1 MGDLSDTLPSLSAT
15 ASELRALLHERVL
28 LFDGAMGTSI
38 QAQNLSAE
46 DFGGLEYEGCN
57 EHLVLTCPEAITQ
70 IHDSFL
76 QAGSDIIETNTFG
89 AASIVLAEYGLQEKA
104 VEINQAAAQLARA
117 CAQRYS
123 SPQKSRFVA
132 GSMGP
137 TTKTI
142 SVTGGVT
149 FSQLRHAYAGQ
160 AEGLLRGGVDLLVM
174 ETTQDTLNLK
184 SGLLGIDDAFR
195 TVGHRVPVAVSITVE
210 TMGTMLAGQ
219 GVEALYT
226 SVAHQDLFALGLN
239 CATGPDFMTDH
250 LRTLAELS
258 HFPVLCIP
266 NAGLPDEDGQYNESP
281 EMIAAKLERF
291 VDAGWLNML
300 GGCCGTTPAHIEL
313 LSQMLEGKR
322 PRTLPTT
329 KRSVVSGLEPLVI
342 DEDKR
347 PVLVGE
353 RTNVIGSRKFKRLI
367 TDGAFEEGAEI
378 GRRQVRGGAQ
388 VVDVCVADPDREELS
403 DMTTFLDILVRKI
416 KVPLM
421 IDSTDAQVIEAALER
436 SQGKAIINSINLED
450 GEERFAQVVPLIKRY
465 GAAVVVGCID
475 EDPQQGMAVTRQ
487 RKLAV
492 AKRSYALLTQKYGL
506 SAEDLIFD
514 PLVFPLGTGDHNY
527 IGAGEETI
535 EGVRLIT
542 QALPACKTILG
553 ISNVSFGLP
562 PAGREVLNSVFLY
575 HCVKA
580 GLDLAIVNTEKLER
594 YASIA
599 EEEKQLAD
607 DLIYWRG
614 EDPVAAFAAHFRQK
628 KETPLEDN
636 RADLPL
642 DERLARYIIE
652 GSKDGLIA
660 DLNTALQERLPL
672 DIINGP
678 LMAGMDEVGRLFNNN
693 ELIVAEVL
701 QSAEAMKA
709 AVGHL
714 EPFMEKADSVLK
726 GTVLLATVKGDV
738 HDIGKNLVEIILS
751 NNGYRVVNLGIKV
764 APETLIAA
772 VREHQPDIVGLSG
785 LLVKSAQQMVVTA
798 QDLKTAQVGCPIL
811 VGGAALTPRFTANK
825 IAPEYD
831 GLVCYANDAMRG
843 LDLANR
849 LVDEDKHA
857 ALILELEKERT
868 RLARQDRKSQ
878 PRKSMAPIVQPLVLS
893 HEQPAPRPPDL
904 RLHTLDDYDLDAI
917 FAYLNPTML
926 YGKHL
931 GLKGNLETLLE
942 QGNEKAVELHQ
953 QVEAVMDEVIAK
965 KLLHARAVY
974 QFFPAQAD
982 GDSLRLYRAN
992 GKDLAETF
1000 LFPRQQHGEGRCL
1013 SDFAAPTSAGTQDY
1027 IALFVVTC
1035 GHGVRELAEH
1045 YREAGRYLDSH
1056 ILQSLAIEGAEA
1068 FAELLHQRLREMW
1081 GFADPP
1087 ELTMRER
1094 FKAQYRGVRVS
1105 FGYPACPRLED
1116 QERLFQ
1122 LLPVSEAIGV
1132 ELTEGY
1138 MMEPEASVSALVF
1151 HHPEAKYFSILD
1163 DELVAFEQRLA
1174 DRSNDLSVAA
1184 F

>member
-1 MGDLSDTLPSLSAT
+1 MNDTRPSLSAT
-15 ASELRALLHERVL
+15 TTELYALLRERVL

-38 QAQNLSAE
+38 QDQNLCAE

-57 EHLVLTCPEAITQ
+57 EHLVLTCPAAITK
-70 IHDSFL
+70 IHDGFL

-104 VEINQAAAQLARA
+104 GEINQAAAQLARA

-123 SPQKSRFVA
+123 SLQKPRFVA

-149 FSQLRHAYAGQ
+149 FSQLRHTYAEQ
-160 AEGLLRGGVDLLVM
+160 AAGLLRGGVDLLVM

-184 SGLLGIDDAFR
+184 SGLVGIDDAFR
-195 TVGHRVPVAVSITVE
+195 TVGQRVPVAVSITIE

-226 SVAHQDLFALGLN
+226 SVAHHDLFALGLN

-250 LRTLAELS
+250 LRTLAALS
-258 HFPVLCIP
+258 RFPAVCIP
-266 NAGLPDEDGQYNESP
+266 NAGLPDEEGHYNESP

-313 LSQMLEGKR
+313 LRHMLEGKR

-342 DEDKR
+342 DDDKR

-353 RTNVIGSRKFKRLI
+353 RTNVIGSRKFKRLL

-388 VVDVCVADPDREELS
+388 IVDVCVADPDREELS
-403 DMTTFLDILVRKI
+403 DMTAFLDILVRKI

-421 IDSTDAQVIEAALER
+421 IDSTDARVIEAALEQ
-436 SQGKAIINSINLED
+436 SQGKAIVNSINLED

-492 AKRSYALLTQKYGL
+492 AKRSYALLTHKYGL
-506 SAEDLIFD
+506 AAEDLIFD

-535 EGVRLIT
+535 EGVRLIK
-542 QALPACKTILG
+542 QELPACKTILG

-580 GLDLAIVNTEKLER
+580 GLDLAIVNTERLER

-599 EEEKQLAD
+599 AEEKQLAD
-607 DLIYWRG
+607 DLIYWRS

-628 KETPLEDN
+628 KETVIEDTY
-636 RADLPL
+636 AALPL
-642 DERLARYIIE
+642 DERLAHYIIE

-660 DLNTALQERLPL
+660 DLNTALRDQLPL
-672 DIINGP
+672 NIINGP

-701 QSAEAMKA
+701 QSAESMKA
-709 AVGHL
+709 AVSHL
-714 EPFMEKADSVLK
+714 EPFMEKTDSALK
-726 GTVLLATVKGDV
+726 GTVILATVKGDV

-764 APETLIAA
+764 APETLIEA

-798 QDLKTAQVGCPIL
+798 QDLKNAQVACPIL

-831 GLVCYANDAMRG
+831 GLVCYAHDAMRG

-857 ALILELEKERT
+857 ALILDLEKERA
-868 RLARQDRKSQ
+868 RLAQQDRKSQ
-878 PRKSMAPIVQPLVLS
+878 PRKSAPRVQPAVLA
-893 HEQPAPRPPDL
+893 HEQPAPLPPDL
-904 RLHTLDDYDLDAI
+904 RPHTLADYDLEAI
-917 FAYLNPTML
+917 FAYLNPSML

-931 GLKGNLETLLE
+931 GLKGNLETLLA
-942 QGNEKAVELHQ
+942 QGNEKAGALHR

-965 KLLHARAVY
+965 KLLRAQAVY
-974 QFFPAQAD
+974 KFFPAQAE
-982 GDSLRLYRAN
+982 GDSLRLYQAN
-992 GKDLAETF
+992 GKDIVETF

-1013 SDFAAPTSAGTQDY
+1013 SDFVAPTSAGKPDY

-1035 GHGVRELAEH
+1035 GHGVRELSEQYRQAGH
-1045 YREAGRYLDSH
+1045 YLQSH
-1056 ILQSLAIEGAEA
+1056 ILQALAIESAEA

-1087 ELTMRER
+1087 ELTMRDR
-1094 FKAQYRGVRVS
+1094 FKARYRGVRVS

-1122 LLPVSEAIGV
+1122 LLPVTASIGV

-1151 HHPEAKYFSILD
+1151 HHPQATYFSILD
-1163 DELVAFEQRLA
+1163 DELAVFEQRLA
-1174 DRSNDLSVAA
+1174 ERSNALSVAA
-1184 F
+1184 L